1 MPACVS
7 PARRR
12 LSSQRIPCFLLCFQ
26 PLHTAASE
34 LLTLKPDCVN
44 LLSQIQPMASIKLRI
59 KPTLLSVAHRGQC
72 DPVTSYSLTIPPP
85 IAGSQPSR
93 SPESHIAPLTGPAY
107 SCLQV
112 FGFSVPPARS
122 SLFTDA
128 LLPAHSH
135 LGTLTLSSSSLKPS
149 SLDLR

>member
-44 LLSQIQPMASIKLRI
+44 LLSQIQPMSSIKLRI
-59 KPTLLSVAHRGQC
+59 KPTLLSMAHRGQC
-72 DPVTSYSLTIPPP
+72 DPVTSYFPTIPPP
-85 IAGSQPSR
+85 TAGSQPSR
-93 SPESHIAPLTGPAY
+93 SPESHIAPNG
-107 SCLQV
+107 SCIFL
-112 FGFSVPPARS
+112 PPGILAF
-122 SLFTDA
+122 LFP
-128 LLPAHSH
+128 LPGA
-135 LGTLTLSSSSLKPS
+135 PS
-149 SLDLR
+149 SLMPYFQLIPISAPSHSLPPL